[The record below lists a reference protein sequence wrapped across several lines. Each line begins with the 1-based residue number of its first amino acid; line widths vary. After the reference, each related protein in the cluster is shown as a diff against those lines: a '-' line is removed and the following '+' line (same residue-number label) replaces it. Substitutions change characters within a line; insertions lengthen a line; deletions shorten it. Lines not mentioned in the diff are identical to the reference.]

1 MGVSSH
7 ASLRC
12 FRDPSRSDDRG
23 YAMAALLVGLSVMA
37 IMLSMA
43 LPVWRTVVQRE
54 REAELVFRGEQYA
67 HAIELFS
74 RRNGGFP
81 PSLAALEEGRYIR
94 KLYKDPMTGE
104 GDFQPVY
111 FGQVPPGQTAVPAQP
126 GRGGQAGGQGGGP
139 ARGQIGTPSATP
151 SPGGRVGQSPGAS
164 GQPGSLGAGP
174 IIGVVSRST
183 AESLRLYN
191 GRGRYNEWAF
201 MAVVATTQPGAPGG
215 GQNPGL
221 GQQGVA
227 GRGGLGTRQG
237 GPGRGA
243 EQGLRGRGGRGRGQ
257 GLGRGFPGPGGAAPG
272 PRNSFEPQGGVPF
285 PGGQQRGP
293 SAGP

>member
-1 MGVSSH
+1 MGLSSR
-7 ASLRC
+7 APVPCRC
-12 FRDPSRSDDRG
+12 SPSPRPDNGG

-54 REAELVFRGEQYA
+54 REAELVFRGKQYA

-81 PSLAALEEGRYIR
+81 LSLEALEEGRYIR

-111 FGQVPPGQTAVPAQP
+111 FGQVPPGQTAVPAQS
-126 GRGGQAGGQGGGP
+126 GRGGPGGGP
-139 ARGQIGTPSATP
+139 AGVQIGTPPAIP
-151 SPGGRVGQSPGAS
+151 SPGGRVGQPPAAP
-164 GQPGSLGAGP
+164 GQPGSLGTGP

-201 MAVVATTQPGAPGG
+201 MAVVATTQPGAPGA
-215 GQNPGL
+215 GQNAGP

-227 GRGGLGTRQG
+227 GRGG
-237 GPGRGA
+237 
-243 EQGLRGRGGRGRGQ
+243 Q
-257 GLGRGFPGPGGAAPG
+257 GLGRGQSPPERGVPGPGGPAPGPG
-272 PRNSFEPQGGVPF
+272 PRNPFEPQGGF
-285 PGGQQRGP
+285 R
-293 SAGP
+293 

>member
-1 MGVSSH
+1 MGLSSH
-7 ASLRC
+7 APLPCRY
-12 FRDPSRSDDRG
+12 DPSRSDERG

-43 LPVWRTVVQRE
+43 LPVWRTAVQRE

-81 PSLAALEEGRYIR
+81 PSLEVLEEGRYIR

-126 GRGGQAGGQGGGP
+126 GRGGPGGGP
-139 ARGQIGTPSATP
+139 ADVQGLQVGTPSATP
-151 SPGGRVGQSPGAS
+151 SPGGRVGQPPGTQ
-164 GQPGSLGAGP
+164 GQPGSIGAGP

-191 GRGRYNEWAF
+191 GRGRYSEWAF

-215 GQNPGL
+215 GQNPGP
-221 GQQGVA
+221 GQQGVP
-227 GRGGLGTRQG
+227 GRGGRGLRQG
-237 GPGRGA
+237 GLGRGA
-243 EQGLRGRGGRGRGQ
+243 EQGLRGRGGRGP
-257 GLGRGFPGPGGAAPG
+257 GRGFPGPGGLAPG
-272 PRNSFEPQGGVPF
+272 PGNPVGLQGGFPF
-285 PGGQQRGP
+285 PGGQQRGAP
-293 SAGP
+293 AGR

>member
-1 MGVSSH
+1 
-7 ASLRC
+7 
-12 FRDPSRSDDRG
+12 
-23 YAMAALLVGLSVMA
+23 MAALLVGLSVMA

-43 LPVWRTVVQRE
+43 LPVWRTAVQRE

-81 PSLAALEEGRYIR
+81 PSLAVLEEGRYIR

-126 GRGGQAGGQGGGP
+126 GRGGQGGGQGGGP
-139 ARGQIGTPSATP
+139 GGTPSTAP
-151 SPGGRVGQSPGAS
+151 SLGGRAGQPPGAP

-215 GQNPGL
+215 AQNPGP
-221 GQQGVA
+221 GQQGEA
-227 GRGGLGTRQG
+227 GRGGMGTGQG

-243 EQGLRGRGGRGRGQ
+243 ELGLGLGGRGGQGGGQGRGQ
-257 GLGRGFPGPGGAAPG
+257 GFRSGQPPPGRGFPGPGGPAPG
-272 PRNSFEPQGGVPF
+272 PRNPFEPQGGFPF
-285 PGGQQRGP
+285 PGGQQ
-293 SAGP
+293 

>member
-1 MGVSSH
+1 MK
-7 ASLRC
+7 L
-12 FRDPSRSDDRG
+12 DYERG
-23 YAMAALLVGLSVMA
+23 YAMAALLVGMSVMA
-37 IMLSMA
+37 IVLSVA

-74 RRNGGFP
+74 RRNGGGFP
-81 PSLAALEEGRYIR
+81 PSLEVLEEGRYIR

-111 FGQVPPGQTAVPAQP
+111 FGQVLPGQTAVPAQP
-126 GRGGQAGGQGGGP
+126 GRGGQGGGP
-139 ARGQIGTPSATP
+139 GGAQGGTPSATP
-151 SPGGRVGQSPGAS
+151 SPGGRVGQPPGAP

-215 GQNPGL
+215 GQNPGP

-227 GRGGLGTRQG
+227 GRGGVGTRQG

-243 EQGLRGRGGRGRGQ
+243 EQGLRGRGGGRGLGQ
-257 GLGRGFPGPGGAAPG
+257 GLPGPGGPG
-272 PRNSFEPQGGVPF
+272 PGARNPFEPQGGFPF